1 VQCHISNLLAKL
13 GVRTRVE
20 AVAQLYQWRLA
31 AKRQEAIGQAAG
43 TA

>member
-1 VQCHISNLLAKL
+1 VQCHISNVLAKL

-31 AKRQEAIGQAAG
+31 ARQQGAQS
-43 TA
+43 